1 MSLSKFHNYRK
12 LAFSYFRFM
21 TILKICIFIF
31 AITLKLRIMDIA
43 SFISGIDKKQI
54 AYKSFSPEKICH
66 EWIISNPEV
75 NKLLSEANRLIG
87 ELNAFSQIIP
97 DVDFFITMHIL
108 KEATTSS
115 KIEGTKTNMEEALVK
130 EEDINPE
137 KRDDWAEV
145 QNYIK
150 AMNTSIVELKKLPI
164 SNRLIKRAHKILLS
178 GVRGRHKNPGE
189 FRTSQNWIGATLKDA
204 IFIPPHHS
212 EVIDLMSDL
221 EKFIN
226 DEEYQVPH
234 LVKIAIAHYQFETIH
249 PFLDGNGRL
258 GRLLITLYLVSNN
271 VLTKPSLYLSDFFE
285 KNKGY
290 YYDNLTTVRLTGNL
304 PQWIKFFLVG
314 VIETSKESIQ
324 VFKDIIIL
332 KNKLEMV
339 KLPKLGSKI
348 ENGQQLIRQLY
359 QNPITDSK
367 AISTVLKVSPSTAN
381 RLINDLINLDILTE
395 LTGYKRNRKFMFKE
409 YFEIFLRKN

>member
-1 MSLSKFHNYRK
+1 
-12 LAFSYFRFM
+12 
-21 TILKICIFIF
+21 
-31 AITLKLRIMDIA
+31 MDLND
-43 SFISGIDKKQI
+43 FISGKYIKQI
-54 AYKSFSPEKICH
+54 KYKSFSPEKINH
-66 EWIISNPEV
+66 EWIVSTPEV

-115 KIEGTKTNMEEALVK
+115 RIEGTKTNMEEALVK

-150 AMNTSIVELKKLPI
+150 AINTSIEELEKLPI
-164 SNRLIKRAHKILLS
+164 SNRLIRNTHKIILS
-178 GVRGRHKNPGE
+178 GVRGKHKIPGE

-204 IFIPPHHS
+204 IFIPPHHT
-212 EVIDLMSDL
+212 EVIELMSDL

-226 DEEYQVPH
+226 NEENHIPH
-234 LVKIAIAHYQFETIH
+234 LIKIAIAHYQFETIH

-258 GRLLITLYLVSNN
+258 GRLLITLYLVSND
-271 VLTKPSLYLSDFFE
+271 VLKKPSLYLSDFFE

-290 YYDNLTTVRLTGNL
+290 YYDNLMTVRLTSNL
-304 PQWIKFFLVG
+304 TQWIKFFLVG

-324 VFKDIIIL
+324 VFKDIIAL
-332 KNKLEMV
+332 KNNIETER
-339 KLPKLGSKI
+339 LPKLGSKI
-348 ENGQQLIRQLY
+348 ENAQILLKQLFQL
-359 QNPITDSK
+359 PITDSK
-367 AISTVLKVSPSTAN
+367 QVSELLKISPSTAN
-381 RLINDLINLDILTE
+381 RLINDLIDLEILSE

-409 YFEIFLRKN
+409 YFKIFNTEIKTKDNKA

>member
-1 MSLSKFHNYRK
+1 
-12 LAFSYFRFM
+12 
-21 TILKICIFIF
+21 
-31 AITLKLRIMDIA
+31 MDLQN
-43 SFISGIDKKQI
+43 FISGKHIKQLK
-54 AYKSFSPEKICH
+54 YKSFSPEKINH
-66 EWIISNPEV
+66 KWIVSTPEV

-115 KIEGTKTNMEEALVK
+115 RIEGTKTNMEEALIK
-130 EEDINPE
+130 EEDITPE

-150 AMNTSIVELKKLPI
+150 AINTSIEELKKLPI
-164 SNRLIKRAHKILLS
+164 SNRLIKKTHKILLS
-178 GVRGRHKNPGE
+178 GVRGKHKMPGE

-212 EVIDLMSDL
+212 EVIELMSDL

-226 DEEYQVPH
+226 EEEYHIPH
-234 LVKIAIAHYQFETIH
+234 LIKIAIVHYQFETIH

-271 VLTKPSLYLSDFFE
+271 ILKQPSLYLSDFFE

-290 YYDNLTTVRLTGNL
+290 YYDNLMTVRSTSNLT
-304 PQWIKFFLVG
+304 QWIKFFLVG

-324 VFKDIIIL
+324 VFKDIIAL
-332 KNKLEMV
+332 KTDIETSR
-339 KLPKLGSKI
+339 LPRLGRKA
-348 ENGQQLIRQLY
+348 EKAQVLIKQLY
-359 QNPITDSK
+359 KIPIIDSK
-367 AISTVLKVSPSTAN
+367 QISEFLKISPSTAN
-381 RLINDLINLDILTE
+381 RLIYDLIDLKILSE
-395 LTGYKRNRKFMFKE
+395 LTGYKRNRKYIFKE
-409 YFEIFLRKN
+409 YFKIFHEE

>member
-1 MSLSKFHNYRK
+1 MF
-12 LAFSYFRFM
+12 
-21 TILKICIFIF
+21 LKNSEN
-31 AITLKLRIMDIA
+31 MDLQN
-43 SFISGIDKKQI
+43 FVSGKYIKQI
-54 AYKSFSPEKICH
+54 EYKSFSPEKVNH
-66 EWIISNPEV
+66 EWIISTPEV

-97 DVDFFITMHIL
+97 DVDFFISMHIL

-115 KIEGTKTNMEEALVK
+115 RIEGTKTNMEEALVK

-150 AMNTSIVELKKLPI
+150 AINTSIKELEKLPI
-164 SNRLIKRAHKILLS
+164 SNRLIKNTHKIILS
-178 GVRGRHKNPGE
+178 GVRGKHKVPGE
-189 FRTSQNWIGATLKDA
+189 FRKSQNWIGVTLKDA

-212 EVIDLMSDL
+212 EVLDLMSDL

-226 DEEYQVPH
+226 NDDNHVPH
-234 LVKIAIAHYQFETIH
+234 LIKIAIAHYQFETIH

-258 GRLLITLYLVSNN
+258 GRLLITLYLVSND
-271 VLTKPSLYLSDFFE
+271 VLKKPSLYLSDFFE

-290 YYDNLTTVRLTGNL
+290 YYDNLMTVRLTSNL
-304 PQWIKFFLVG
+304 TQWVKFFLVG

-324 VFKDIIIL
+324 VFKDIIAL
-332 KNKLEMV
+332 KNDIETNR
-339 KLPKLGSKI
+339 LPKLGSKI
-348 ENGQQLIRQLY
+348 EKGQLLMKKLFQI
-359 QNPITDSK
+359 PIIDSK
-367 AISTVLKVSPSTAN
+367 QVSEFLQISASTAN
-381 RLINDLINLDILTE
+381 RLIRDLIALNILTE

-409 YFEIFLRKN
+409 YFKIFHTEIKN

>member
-1 MSLSKFHNYRK
+1 
-12 LAFSYFRFM
+12 
-21 TILKICIFIF
+21 
-31 AITLKLRIMDIA
+31 MDLQD
-43 SFISGIDKKQI
+43 FISGKQI
-54 AYKSFSPEKICH
+54 KQIEYKSFSPEKINH
-66 EWIISNPEV
+66 EWIVSTPEV
-75 NKLLSEANRLIG
+75 NKLLAEANRLIG
-87 ELNAFSQIIP
+87 ELNAFSQIVP

-115 KIEGTKTNMEEALVK
+115 RIEGTKTNMEEALVK

-150 AMNTSIVELKKLPI
+150 AINTSIKDLEKLPI
-164 SNRLIKRAHKILLS
+164 SNRLIKNTHKTLLS
-178 GVRGRHKNPGE
+178 GVRGKHKIPGD

-212 EVIDLMSDL
+212 EVIELMSDL

-226 DEEYQVPH
+226 EDEHHVPH
-234 LVKIAIAHYQFETIH
+234 LIKIAIVHYQFETIH

-271 VLTKPSLYLSDFFE
+271 VLKKPSLYLSDFFE

-290 YYDNLTTVRLTGNL
+290 YYDNLMTVRITSNL
-304 PQWIKFFLVG
+304 VQWIKFFLVG

-324 VFKDIIIL
+324 VFKDIIAL
-332 KNKLEMV
+332 KTDIETNR
-339 KLPKLGSKI
+339 LPKLGSRI
-348 ENGQQLIRQLY
+348 ENAQQLLKQLF
-359 QNPITDSK
+359 QIPITDSK
-367 AISTVLKVSPSTAN
+367 QISELLGISPSTAN
-381 RLINDLINLDILTE
+381 RLIKELIELEILSE
-395 LTGYKRNRKFMFKE
+395 LTGYKRNRKYMFTE
-409 YFEIFLRKN
+409 YFKIFHKEKAD